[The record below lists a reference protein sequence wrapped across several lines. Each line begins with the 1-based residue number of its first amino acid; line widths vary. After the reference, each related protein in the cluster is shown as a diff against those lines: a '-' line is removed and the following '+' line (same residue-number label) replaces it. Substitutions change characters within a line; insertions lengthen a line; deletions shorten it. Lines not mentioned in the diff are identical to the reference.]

1 MPLSGL
7 LFISVDTSPAA
18 VKLLAEAF
26 CLCAGLVAARV
37 CQLGWS
43 GRSACP
49 RLHAVRVVYS
59 MNSENSEIDEFW
71 NIRNSR
77 NVQGRCVACT
87 FRLHE
92 FRKFQKF
99 PNWVIF
105 GILGIWELRAPPN
118 NSKYVFQIS
127 DVRGPLPL
135 PKTPSQRSGLRTPA
149 CPAVP
154 QRALIVWMALM
165 ASGIE
170 VPQPR
175 RSHLLSAI
183 LSAVMSLLCCWPA
196 VGRIGL
202 ECCRSSKAKKTLQ
215 VFFILHVLDLS
226 LRCPTASR
234 SFGLPLPSRS

>member
-7 LFISVDTSPAA
+7 LFISDTSPAA

-59 MNSENSEIDEFW
+59 MNSAKSKIHEFR
-71 NIRNSR
+71 NFRNSR

-87 FRLHE
+87 FRLHG
-92 FRKFQKF
+92 FRKFQ
-99 PNWVIF
+99 NWMNF

-154 QRALIVWMALM
+154 PRALIVWMALM

-175 RSHLLSAI
+175 WSQLLSAI

-202 ECCRSSKAKKTLQ
+202 ECCRSSKA
-215 VFFILHVLDLS
+215 
-226 LRCPTASR
+226 
-234 SFGLPLPSRS
+234 

>member
-7 LFISVDTSPAA
+7 LFISDTSPAA

-59 MNSENSEIDEFW
+59 MNSKKSEIHEFL
-71 NIRNSR
+71 NFRNFR
-77 NVQGRCVACT
+77 NVRGRCVAFT
-87 FRLHE
+87 FRLHG
-92 FRKFQKF
+92 FRKFQ
-99 PNWVIF
+99 NWMNF
-105 GILGIWELRAPPN
+105 GILGIWEVRAPPN

-154 QRALIVWMALM
+154 PRALIVWMALM
-165 ASGIE
+165 ASGI
-170 VPQPR
+170 
-175 RSHLLSAI
+175 
-183 LSAVMSLLCCWPA
+183 
-196 VGRIGL
+196 
-202 ECCRSSKAKKTLQ
+202 
-215 VFFILHVLDLS
+215 
-226 LRCPTASR
+226 
-234 SFGLPLPSRS
+234 

>member
-7 LFISVDTSPAA
+7 LFISDTSPAA

-59 MNSENSEIDEFW
+59 MNSGNSENQEFLNFLNFW
-71 NIRNSR
+71 NSR

-87 FRLHE
+87 VRLHE
-92 FRKFQKF
+92 FRKFQ
-99 PNWVIF
+99 NWVSFGIF
-105 GILGIWELRAPPN
+105 GVWELRAPPT

-154 QRALIVWMALM
+154 PRALIVWMALM
-165 ASGIE
+165 ASGI
-170 VPQPR
+170 
-175 RSHLLSAI
+175 
-183 LSAVMSLLCCWPA
+183 
-196 VGRIGL
+196 
-202 ECCRSSKAKKTLQ
+202 
-215 VFFILHVLDLS
+215 
-226 LRCPTASR
+226 
-234 SFGLPLPSRS
+234 

>member
-7 LFISVDTSPAA
+7 LFISVDPSPAA

-59 MNSENSEIDEFW
+59 MNSENSEIHEFR
-71 NIRNSR
+71 NFRNSR
-77 NVQGRCVACT
+77 NVRGRCVACT
-87 FRLHE
+87 FRLHG
-92 FRKFQKF
+92 FRKFQ
-99 PNWVIF
+99 NWMNF

-154 QRALIVWMALM
+154 PRALIVWMALM
-165 ASGIE
+165 ASGI
-170 VPQPR
+170 
-175 RSHLLSAI
+175 
-183 LSAVMSLLCCWPA
+183 
-196 VGRIGL
+196 
-202 ECCRSSKAKKTLQ
+202 
-215 VFFILHVLDLS
+215 
-226 LRCPTASR
+226 
-234 SFGLPLPSRS
+234 